1 MSTAAEQKLELLQA
15 VDVSTN
21 IYMCSA
27 EASITMQ
34 GDTYHIT
41 VDDIEGHAD
50 VTLTPR
56 VLSQLSPVQLKW
68 IILTCR
74 DLIAVKE

>member
-1 MSTAAEQKLELLQA
+1 MSTAAQTKLDRLQA
-15 VDVSTN
+15 VDVTTN
-21 IYMCSA
+21 IYMCEA
-27 EASITMQ
+27 EACVTMQ
-34 GDTYHIT
+34 GETYNIT
-41 VDDIEGHAD
+41 VDDIDGTAD

-56 VLSQLSPVQLKW
+56 VLSQLTNVQLQW